1 MDQLAVLVFQ
11 SGDFMMRAPCTF
23 MQAGFRI
30 RIDLM
35 LDTDYRI
42 QLFF

>member
-11 SGDFMMRAPCTF
+11 SGDFMMRAPCTL
-23 MQAGFRI
+23 MQGFGRI

-35 LDTDYRI
+35 LDTDSRI
-42 QLFF
+42 QHFF